1 MEVMVIL
8 IGFSLIV
15 ALGFLGAFFWAVRS
29 GQFDDSVTPSYRVLF
44 DDPSD
49 HRRDSTRQQEAPT
62 SAREKSQSTHLSNQ
76 QHTTTNQTN
85 RDH

>member
-15 ALGFLGAFFWAVRS
+15 ALGFLAAFFWAVRS

-44 DDPSD
+44 DERSPSD
-49 HRRDSTRQQEAPT
+49 KRTSSNRSASAAQHKQHSSTNNP
-62 SAREKSQSTHLSNQ
+62 
-76 QHTTTNQTN
+76 NQTEPD
-85 RDH
+85 R